1 MSGAAQEPGD
11 ERPEAESAAE
21 GEPDPAELP
30 TPPGPDGLPVLGN
43 VVSLS
48 RDPRGFYDEMATHGD
63 VVSYGV
69 PRLEFVAL
77 LHPDQIQRV
86 LLTDHDRFEKYGFEE
101 FGGEFASE
109 GLLLSEG
116 EQWHRQ
122 RTAVQNAFTLDRI
135 ESYADAM
142 VRYTEEMVDDWDD
155 GAEVA
160 LNRAFSRLTLRILGH
175 TLFDVDLDERAEVVD
190 RFARVVNERGEV
202 RNLST
207 FLPMWVPTPG
217 NRRYNRTLAAFREFV
232 EGLIDERRGRAEEY
246 DDLLS
251 IMLTAEDDEGRG
263 MSEVEVRDQMTTF
276 LFAGHETTALA
287 LTYAFL
293 EIAKRE
299 DVSDRLDAEHADV
312 LGGEPP
318 GVRDVP
324 ELDATDRV
332 VDETLRLY
340 PPAYIFFREAAE
352 DVRLGGYRIPAG
364 TKLSLPPFYVH
375 TDDRWYDDP
384 HEFRPQRWAG
394 DLNERVPDYAY
405 FPFGG
410 GPRHC
415 IGMRFATMELKSVIP
430 TVAQRVDLELLS
442 DPDPSF
448 AWGTTL
454 RPSGDVRVRVH
465 ER

>member
-1 MSGAAQEPGD
+1 MSDAAQEPGD
-11 ERPEAESAAE
+11 EQSRPVGDA
-21 GEPDPAELP
+21 EPDLSELS
-30 TPPGPDGLPVLGN
+30 TPPGPDGLPLVGN
-43 VVSLS
+43 LVSLS
-48 RDPRGFYDEMATHGD
+48 RDPRGFYDELATYGD
-63 VVSYGV
+63 VVGYRL

-77 LHPDQIQRV
+77 LHPDPIERV
-86 LLTDHDRFEKYGFEE
+86 LLTDHGSFDKYGFEE

-135 ESYADAM
+135 ERYADAM
-142 VRYTEEMVDDWDD
+142 VRYTEELVESWDD
-155 GAEVA
+155 GEEVA
-160 LNRAFSRLTLRILGH
+160 LNRAFSRLTLRILAH
-175 TLFDVDLDERAEVVD
+175 SLFDIDLDERAAVVD
-190 RFARVVNERGEV
+190 RFAQVVNERGDV

-207 FLPMWVPTPG
+207 FLPMWVPTPS
-217 NRRYNRTLAAFREFV
+217 NRRYDRTLEAFRSFV
-232 EGLIDERRGRAEEY
+232 EGLIDERRGRAGEY

-251 IMLTAEDDEGRG
+251 ILLTAEDDEGRG
-263 MSEVEVRDQMTTF
+263 MSETEVRDQMTTF

-293 EIAKRE
+293 EIAKRD
-299 DVSDRLDAEHADV
+299 DVAGDLDAEYEDV

-352 DVRLGGYRIPAG
+352 DVELGGYRVPAG
-364 TKLSLPPFYVH
+364 TKLSVPPFYVH

-384 HEFRPQRWAG
+384 FEFRPDRWDG
-394 DLNERVPDYAY
+394 DLAEQIPDYAY

-430 TVAQRVDLELLS
+430 TVAQNVAFDLLS
-442 DPDPSF
+442 EADPDF

-454 RPSGDVRVRVH
+454 RPSEDVRVRVSK
-465 ER
+465 R